1 MIVLV
6 IYSLSFPGTFGALL
20 VFNKY
25 NIIIFLKKF
34 ESIYNNISLKIRIKI
49 KRIPKYY
56 NNNIVRKVKRYN
68 T

>member
-6 IYSLSFPGTFGALL
+6 IYPFLFLGTFGALL

-34 ESIYNNISLKIRIKI
+34 KLIYNNIKIKI
-49 KRIPKYY
+49 KIIARRILEYY
-56 NNNIVRKVKRYN
+56 KDNIAKELKGFN
-68 T
+68 K